1 MSIYGDDV
9 NIGSAVI
16 CDGTLVHP
24 KKEKNSTV
32 QKFYIGVHA
41 SIVFWFFQL
50 HIVGSR
56 QYESQHVIHGQLQ
69 YTYPALVVLVITDM

>member
-41 SIVFWFFQL
+41 SILFYSILLHIVGILL

-56 QYESQHVIHGQLQ
+56 QFESQQVTHGCA
-69 YTYPALVVLVITDM
+69 YTFQPSK

>member
-24 KKEKNSTV
+24 KKEKKSTV
-32 QKFYIGVHA
+32 QKFHIGVHA
-41 SIVFWFFQL
+41 SMLLLSFQL

-56 QYESQHVIHGQLQ
+56 QYESQHVIHGQLL